1 MNKIILNASYDENVR
16 STVLTA
22 LQEID
27 RAETVKAD
35 AETKIAKADA
45 EIKIVKADAEIKIA
59 NTDAEI
65 KIVKADAEI
74 KIANAD
80 AEKKIAKAEADRKIA
95 EMAFEIQTITMQLE
109 KSVVKESQYTARAL
123 IEYVEN
129 FVIPPNKPNQTITR
143 RDKWTTF
150 FTTDFRG
157 QAAYSCIVRA
167 NPMWFTGEQKIA
179 ERLASAY
186 QFQSDAHHATA
197 YDIHSG
203 IDFVVK
209 RGAMTAQLY
218 NMAECL
224 NSALNLQGQFIA

>member
-1 MNKIILNASYDENVR
+1 MSLSNDDLTDFIFDENLSENVR
-16 STVLTA
+16 KVFLKVVLFLLIFIWHCFSTRVHNNMNQAVLA
-22 LQEID
+22 N
-27 RAETVKAD
+27 AEAEAEAEAKIVKAD

-59 NTDAEI
+59 N
-65 KIVKADAEI
+65 
-74 KIANAD
+74 AD
-80 AEKKIAKAEADRKIA
+80 AEKKFAKAEADRKIT

-150 FTTDFRG
+150 FTTDSRG

-167 NPMWFTGEQKIA
+167 NPIWSKGEQNIA
-179 ERLASAY
+179 ERLTSFKVMHTMRLPMTSIADNFRSE
-186 QFQSDAHHATA
+186 
-197 YDIHSG
+197 
-203 IDFVVK
+203 K
-209 RGAMTAQLY
+209 RSNDGA
-218 NMAECL
+218 
-224 NSALNLQGQFIA
+224 AL